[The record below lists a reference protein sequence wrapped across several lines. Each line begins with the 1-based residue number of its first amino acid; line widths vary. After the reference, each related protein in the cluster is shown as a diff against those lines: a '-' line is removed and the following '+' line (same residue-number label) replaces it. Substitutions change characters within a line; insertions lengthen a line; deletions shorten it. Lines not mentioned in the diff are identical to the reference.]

1 MELKVHIFAAA
12 ALEGYLHVS
21 QNVIIFFLKL
31 IFHFATFKNVSKH
44 LKRRPRVRSRSVTQ
58 RGPGTPKMT
67 RSTSKKR
74 ILIIFV
80 VPAMTMNV
88 KYSK

>member
-12 ALEGYLHVS
+12 APEGYVYVS
-21 QNVIIFFLKL
+21 QNVIIFFKL

-44 LKRRPRVRSRSVTQ
+44 LKRRPRRSVTQ
-58 RGPGTPKMT
+58 SGPGTPKMT

-80 VPAMTMNV
+80 VPAMAMNV